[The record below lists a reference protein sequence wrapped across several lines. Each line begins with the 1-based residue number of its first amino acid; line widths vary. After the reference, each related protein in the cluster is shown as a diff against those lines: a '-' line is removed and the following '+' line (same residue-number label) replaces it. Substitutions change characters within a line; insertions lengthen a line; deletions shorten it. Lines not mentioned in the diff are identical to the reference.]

1 MELKE
6 VEMMKMVEEGLVE
19 VIDAVGL
26 DVDVVLV

>member
-26 DVDVVLV
+26 DVEVVLV